1 MYMYIMTYIYTYIC
15 IYEQFIFL
23 SSFVF
28 AHLDT
33 AQLHVLL
40 RFSASCLSVMQDL
53 HMVHLNKLECCGKS
67 SFISVIQLKLWNSF
81 IK

>member
-1 MYMYIMTYIYTYIC
+1 MYIMTHTYTC

-40 RFSASCLSVMQDL
+40 RFSASCLSVMQNL
-53 HMVHLNKLECCGKS
+53 HMVHLNKLEC
-67 SFISVIQLKLWNSF
+67 QKLIYFSNSTQVV
-81 IK
+81 

>member
-1 MYMYIMTYIYTYIC
+1 MHVYVYNDPYIC

-33 AQLHVLL
+33 AQLCVLL
-40 RFSASCLSVMQDL
+40 RFSMSCLSVMQDL
-53 HMVHLNKLECCGKS
+53 HTGAS
-67 SFISVIQLKLWNSF
+67 Q
-81 IK
+81 